1 MPLKILRNKDWF
13 SRKIASMTRDVRP
26 IIQYFL
32 NGYDFFS
39 GYEHHLIGVSI
50 GLDVYHI
57 GLVQGTHL
65 HKS

>member
-1 MPLKILRNKDWF
+1 MI
-13 SRKIASMTRDVRP
+13 RDERP

-32 NGYDFFS
+32 NGYDYFS
-39 GYEHHLIGVSI
+39 GYEHHLNGISI

-57 GLVQGTHL
+57 DLTQGTQL